1 MPFLSGIQMTESA
14 FLEDIY
20 PDLRKNQKS
29 SILLVFLDSGNISPY
44 EFDPRNLFLPHFGG
58 VLSNFLRDFTK
69 YHSMKRSKHF
79 ELEKHRLDAK
89 KEILKLKM
97 KSKPDK
103 KSTKNKS
110 KVKNPPHDQQVSR
123 LS

>member
-1 MPFLSGIQMTESA
+1 MPFLAGIKMTEA
-14 FLEDIY
+14 DFLHDIY
-20 PDLRKNQKS
+20 PDLTKNQKS

-44 EFDPRNLFLPHFGG
+44 EFDPHNIFLPQFGG
-58 VLSNFLRDFTK
+58 VLVNFLKDFTK
-69 YHSMKRSKHF
+69 YHGVKKSKHF

-97 KSKPDK
+97 KIKSDK

-110 KVKNPPHDQQVSR
+110 KLKNQPYEQQVSN
-123 LS
+123 L